1 MKTKNNTK
9 NIVLTGMPGAGK
21 TTVAKELSKHFTN
34 FTICETDLMIENLEK
49 RTISDIFAQD
59 GEEYFRKVEKD
70 LIEKISEKNKQIC
83 SLGGGAFINEENI
96 TNLQKNSIIFYL
108 KTDINTI
115 YERIK
120 NETQR
125 PLLKTQNPKNTL
137 NDLLTKREKQY
148 NKADVIIDTTNKT
161 LEEIAQEIIK
171 EYKKL

>member
-1 MKTKNNTK
+1 MKTENNTK

-21 TTVAKELSKHFTN
+21 TSVAKELSKHFAN
-34 FTICETDLMIENLEK
+34 FNVCETDLMIENLEK
-49 RTISDIFAQD
+49 RTITEIFTQD

-70 LIEKISEKNKQIC
+70 LIEKISKNNKQIC
-83 SLGGGAFINEENI
+83 SLGGGSFINEENI

-125 PLLKTQNPKNTL
+125 PLLKTTNPKNTL